1 MGSERLLELQKK
13 SNGERKRKREKDNL
27 KKRVVKLKHAEKESI
42 D

>member
-13 SNGERKRKREKDNL
+13 SNREKKRKREKDNL
-27 KKRVVKLKHAEKESI
+27 NKRVVKLKHAEKESI